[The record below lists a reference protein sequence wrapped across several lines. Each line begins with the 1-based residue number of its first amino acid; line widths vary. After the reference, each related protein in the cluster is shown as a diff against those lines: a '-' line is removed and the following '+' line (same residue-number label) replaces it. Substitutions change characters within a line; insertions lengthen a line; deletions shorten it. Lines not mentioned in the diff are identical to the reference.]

1 MIGGFLAVAAMVQTA
16 TAEPATTAARFTAQ
30 PDECSEFYPIRKGQP
45 IPPAIIADNG
55 VARCSGVVSP
65 LSEFARFQAIESDA
79 AAADRLSAMDVAI
92 LEAERDW
99 YRTELERARDVKWYQ
114 RPAAHRW
121 AGRLDVV
128 IVAVALTGT
137 VTAVYN
143 SGK

>member
-1 MIGGFLAVAAMVQTA
+1 LQTAVAEPTTTKVRFPVQ
-16 TAEPATTAARFTAQ
+16 PG
-30 PDECSEFYPIRKGQP
+30 ECSAFYPIRKGQP
-45 IPPAIIADNG
+45 MADELVTDAG

-65 LSEFARFQAIESDA
+65 LSEFARLQAVEANA

-99 YRTELERARDVKWYQ
+99 YKQELERARDVKWYQ

-137 VTAVYN
+137 VTAVYR